1 MGCSYRSDGLRAS
14 HRRERAPVMFLGRA
28 ALQRPYTFVAVPFLI
43 APLGPSSITTVFPD
57 IFQRS
62 IFPWSA
68 SSRGFAGSFSATY
81 YPGNF
86 RSKIFRRD
94 SNA

>member
-1 MGCSYRSDGLRAS
+1 MGCSCRSDALRAS

-28 ALQRPYTFVAVPFLI
+28 ALQRLYTFVAVPFLI
-43 APLGPSSITTVFPD
+43 APLGPSSITTVFLD

-68 SSRGFAGSFSATY
+68 SSRGFAGSFSATH